1 MSTPRRH
8 FLKSALLA
16 PTLPALTGRESAPA
30 VAPGVPLKI
39 KDVRTIVLADRLT
52 LVQIFTDQ
60 GVVGFGECSPMSA
73 KIIAETV
80 SVMRDTLLG
89 EDPRNIEYLWERL
102 YINTYKL
109 EGRSAGIALSGID
122 LALWDILGKVA
133 NLPVHNLMGGA
144 YRSVVPVYST
154 LFRESS
160 PENMARRAQAA
171 VASGF
176 TTLKLQ
182 VATRWGFDAKPDTS
196 IAVIE
201 AVRKA
206 VGDQIDLVVDANSGW
221 SVPTAIRRCRDM
233 EPYRISWLEQPTPE
247 RDLAAVAE
255 ICRATDIPM
264 GFGEEEWSVWR
275 FKDALVAGAADI
287 LQPDPIKSSGL
298 TGCKKVAVLA
308 EAFSKTLTPHN
319 TSRHLGMA
327 ATLHLIAASP
337 NARSPHEC
345 TILPDEAAAKPMDQ
359 NASRKTTEA
368 SFAPRAS
375 DAEDVL
381 RRELLTE
388 PFVVRNSALTVPTGS
403 GLGVKLNVNVVKKY
417 ASGPVDI
424 TEQM

>member
-1 MSTPRRH
+1 MALPRRN

-16 PTLPALTGRESAPA
+16 TAVSPFRERPA
-30 VAPGVPLKI
+30 VPCVPTDAPLKI

-52 LVQIFTDQ
+52 LVQIFTD
-60 GVVGFGECSPMSA
+60 GGIVGFGECSPMSP
-73 KIIAETV
+73 KIISETV
-80 SVMRDTLLG
+80 AVMRDTLLG

-102 YINTYKL
+102 YINAYKL
-109 EGRSAGIALSGID
+109 EGRGVGIALSGID

-133 NLPVHNLMGGA
+133 NLPVHRLLGGA
-144 YRSVVPVYST
+144 YRNVVPVYST
-154 LFRESS
+154 LFREAS
-160 PENMARRAQAA
+160 PENMARRAVAA

-182 VATRWGFDAKPDTS
+182 VATRWGFDAQPDTS

-206 VGDQIDLVVDANSGW
+206 VGDKIDLVVDANSGW
-221 SVPTAIRRCRDM
+221 TVPTAIRRCREM
-233 EPYRISWLEQPTPE
+233 EPYRIAWLEQPTPE
-247 RDLAAVAE
+247 RDLQAVAE
-255 ICRATDIPM
+255 ICRATDIPV
-264 GFGEEEWSVWR
+264 GFGEEEWSFWR
-275 FKDALVAGAADI
+275 FKDALLAGAADI

-308 EAFSKTLTPHN
+308 EAFSKALTPHN

-337 NARSPHEC
+337 TARGPHEC
-345 TILPDEAAAKPMDQ
+345 TILPEEAAAKPMPA

-368 SFAPRAS
+368 MFAPRAS
-375 DAEDVL
+375 EAEDVL
-381 RRELLTE
+381 RRELLTV
-388 PFVVRNSALTVPTGS
+388 PFVVKNSQLALPTGP
-403 GLGVKLNVNVVKKY
+403 GLGVKLNVAVVKKY
-417 ASGPVDI
+417 AAGPVDL